1 MSLTSGAVLAAVDP
15 ELVSLGWWVLFSEAL
30 PRGPV
35 TQCLE
40 AGRGKK
46 NNSPSA
52 VCIILN

>member
-1 MSLTSGAVLAAVDP
+1 MSLTSGAVPAAVDP